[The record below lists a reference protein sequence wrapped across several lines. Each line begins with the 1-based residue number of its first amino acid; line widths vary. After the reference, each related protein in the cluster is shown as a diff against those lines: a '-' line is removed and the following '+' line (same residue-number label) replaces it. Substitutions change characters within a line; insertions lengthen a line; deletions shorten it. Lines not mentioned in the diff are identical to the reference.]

1 MSTSAQGDRI
11 VAVDFSEDAKLFVY
25 GNEENGA
32 VTVGDV
38 LTGNSV
44 ATWQIGSPLRSVH
57 LKKRAAGAKE
67 PGYMVTAVAGG
78 LVDQR
83 VVSGQMPSALVTP
96 MSSFSVA
103 AKLFMA
109 FAGENDRTVW
119 AGGNDNRAAL
129 YDMVSGSILNSV
141 STLGWVRAGDAR
153 AGRFAFGADDWM
165 GRVLDLVTGESLF
178 NSPFQTG
185 PILSVSLSGDGSRL
199 ALAGADGKVRV
210 YDLVRET
217 LIREW
222 SFTGEIHAVGLSP
235 DGEWLACGGKEA
247 KVRLASV
254 ADGRV
259 VLDFLPGGTE
269 VKALR
274 FSAAWA
280 DPEGQRRNGDYLL
293 VGTKEGGALLY
304 TISW

>member
-199 ALAGADGKVRV
+199 ALAGADGKVSV

-222 SFTGEIHAVGLSP
+222 SFTGEIHAVGLLP